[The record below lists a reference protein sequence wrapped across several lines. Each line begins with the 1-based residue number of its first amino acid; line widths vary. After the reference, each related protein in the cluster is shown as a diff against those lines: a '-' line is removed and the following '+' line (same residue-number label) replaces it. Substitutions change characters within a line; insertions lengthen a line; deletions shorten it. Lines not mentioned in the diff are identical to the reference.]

1 MTSLGL
7 ASQMRYYEVWRSTK
21 MCKYR
26 WKYSMPWIL
35 KKVPTFSW
43 SNISAKNLWFNC
55 RVTVLG
61 AVSQEICTVDIIP
74 DFSL

>member
-7 ASQMRYYEVWRSTK
+7 ASQMRYYEDQQRCANTDES
-21 MCKYR
+21 
-26 WKYSMPWIL
+26 IL
-35 KKVPTFSW
+35 CHEYWKKVPTFSW
-43 SNISAKNLWFNC
+43 SNISAKKLWFNC

-61 AVSQEICTVDIIP
+61 ALSQEICTVDIIP